1 MSQKEY
7 RNREGVSRS
16 ELYKI
21 KKSPKHFKYAMEHP
35 ESDSPALAFG
45 RALHKFVLENDD
57 FKNDFIVLPEINRR
71 TKAGKEEYERYQNE
85 AFESEKE
92 IVSLSDM
99 ALITDMY
106 DALSDY
112 PLAMELLKGEHEKDF
127 FWTDDLTGEK
137 CKCRP
142 DVLTEYNGKKY
153 IVDYKSTDSCED
165 GHFERSCRK
174 YGYKFQ
180 AGMYTE
186 GVFQNTF
193 EQYGFAF
200 VAQEKKPPFAV
211 RVYFCSPEFVAQGY
225 DQFRELIGIYHN
237 CKETGIW
244 YGYEGPDNMPS
255 ELLEDE
261 VYD

>member
-7 RNREGVSRS
+7 RAAEGISRS
-16 ELYKI
+16 ELFKI
-21 KKSPKHFKYAMEHP
+21 ARSPIHFKYAMENQ
-35 ESDSPALAFG
+35 EDSPSLAFG
-45 RALHKFVLENDD
+45 RALHKYVLEKDD
-57 FKNDFIVLPEINRR
+57 FDNDFIILPEINRR
-71 TKAGKEEYERYQNE
+71 TKAGKEEYERYQAE
-85 AFESEKE
+85 AFETEKE
-92 IVSLSDM
+92 LVSREDM
-99 ALITDMY
+99 SVIIAMY
-106 DALSDY
+106 DAVMAN
-112 PLAMELLKGEHEKDF
+112 PLAKQLLAGEHEKDF
-127 FWTDDLTGEK
+127 FWTDDMTGEK

-142 DVLTEYNGKKY
+142 DCLTEYEGKKY

-200 VAQEKKPPFAV
+200 VAQEKKAPYAV

-225 DQFRELIGIYHN
+225 DQFRELIGTYHS
-237 CKETGIW
+237 CKETGNW
-244 YGYEGPDNMPS
+244 YGYEGPLNVAT
-255 ELLEDE
+255 ELLEEDW
-261 VYD
+261 

>member
-7 RNREGVSRS
+7 RAAEGISRS
-16 ELYKI
+16 ELFKI
-21 KKSPKHFKYAMEHP
+21 ARSPLHFKYSMENP
-35 ESDSPALAFG
+35 VDSESLAFG
-45 RALHKFVLENDD
+45 RALHKYVLEKDD
-57 FKNDFIVLPEINRR
+57 FFNDFIVLPEINKR
-71 TKAGKEEYERYQNE
+71 TKAGKEEYERYQVE
-85 AFESEKE
+85 AFEHEKE
-92 IVSLSDM
+92 LVSRDDM
-99 ALITDMY
+99 SVIIAMY
-106 DALSDY
+106 DAVMAN
-112 PLAMELLKGEHEKDF
+112 PLAKQLLAGDHEKDF
-127 FWTDDLTGEK
+127 FWTDDMTGER

-142 DVLTEYNGKKY
+142 DCLTEYDGLKY

-200 VAQEKKPPFAV
+200 IAQEKKAPYAV

-225 DQFRELIGIYHN
+225 DQFRELIGIYHS
-237 CKETGIW
+237 CKETGNW
-244 YGYEGPDNMPS
+244 YGYEGPMNIAT
-255 ELLEDE
+255 ELMEEDL
-261 VYD
+261 